1 MRFVKMHGIGNDY
14 VYVDAFACPIDDP
27 AGLARAVSVR
37 QTGVGSDGLIL
48 VAPPSR
54 PGDADVRMRMFN
66 ADGSESEMCG
76 NGVRCVTKFAID
88 RGLADA
94 NPLRVE
100 TGRGT
105 LPIRWTVGPDGRV
118 DAATVEMGE
127 PILAC
132 GRIPAE
138 IPGVAA
144 EAEVIGWPMPRSF
157 LANAGI
163 ADADWDAARLER
175 RMTLVSMGNPHL
187 VVFCPDVAGVPLADL
202 GPALERHPWFP
213 RRMNVH
219 VVSRVG
225 PDEFAMRTWERG
237 SGITLAC
244 GTGASAVGVA
254 CVRLGLASGT
264 RPMLVHLPGGD
275 LRIDLGIERNGGTV
289 RKTGPASE
297 VFEGELS
304 EEFLAANGIRVGVP
318 GRAVRA

>member
-1 MRFVKMHGIGNDY
+1 
-14 VYVDAFACPIDDP
+14 
-27 AGLARAVSVR
+27 
-37 QTGVGSDGLIL
+37 
-48 VAPPSR
+48 
-54 PGDADVRMRMFN
+54 MRMFN

-76 NGVRCVTKFAID
+76 NGIRCVAKFAID

-94 NPLRVE
+94 NPLRIE

-105 LPIRWTVGPDGRV
+105 LEIRWSAGPDGRV
-118 DAATVEMGE
+118 ATATVDMGE

-138 IPGVAA
+138 IPGVPP
-144 EAEVIGWPMPRSF
+144 EAEVIGHELPARF
-157 LANAGI
+157 LAVAGLG
-163 ADADWDAARLER
+163 DAEWDAAGLER
-175 RMTLVSMGNPHL
+175 RITLVSMGNPHL
-187 VVFCPDVAGVPLADL
+187 VVLCPDAARVPLADL

-219 VVSRVG
+219 VVSPVG

-254 CVRLGLASGT
+254 CVRLGLASGS

-275 LRIDLGIERNGGTV
+275 LEIEWSGGTV
-289 RKTGPASE
+289 RMTGPASE

-304 EEFLAANGIRVGVP
+304 EEFLESRGVRVAA
-318 GRAVRA
+318 RAVRA

>member
-14 VYVDAFACPIDDP
+14 VYVDAFAWAIEDP
-27 AGLARAVSVR
+27 AALARAVSVR

-54 PGDADVRMRMFN
+54 AGIADVRMRMFN

-76 NGVRCVTKFAID
+76 NGVRCVTKFAVD
-88 RGLADA
+88 RGISAA

-100 TGRGT
+100 TGRGV
-105 LPIRWTVGPDGRV
+105 LSIRWKAGNDRRV
-118 DAATVEMGE
+118 AAATVDMGE

-138 IPGVAA
+138 IPGVAGD
-144 EAEVIGWPMPRSF
+144 AEVVGRAIGPEF
-157 LANAGI
+157 LLAAGI
-163 ADADWDAARLER
+163 AESDWDAAGLGRTLS
-175 RMTLVSMGNPHL
+175 LVSMGNPHAIFL
-187 VVFCPDVAGVPLADL
+187 AREVEEVPLADL

-219 VVSRVG
+219 VVTRRG
-225 PDEFAMRTWERG
+225 PQELSMRTWERG

-254 CVRLGLASGT
+254 AVRLGLADGG
-264 RPMLVHLPGGD
+264 RPMVVHLPGGD
-275 LRIDLGIERNGGTV
+275 LGIEWDGGTV
-289 RKTGPASE
+289 RMTGPASE

-304 EEFLAANGIRVGVP
+304 EEFLESLGVRVGARMAV
-318 GRAVRA
+318 GAVRS

>member
-14 VYVDAFACPIDDP
+14 VYVDAFASVIDDP
-27 AGLARAVSVR
+27 PALARAVSVR

-54 PGDADVRMRMFN
+54 PGVADVRMRMFN

-76 NGVRCVTKFAID
+76 NGIRCVAKFAID

-94 NPLRVE
+94 NPLRIE

-105 LPIRWTVGPDGRV
+105 LEIRWSAGPDGRV
-118 DAATVEMGE
+118 ATATVDMGE

-138 IPGVAA
+138 IPGVRP
-144 EAEVIGWPMPRSF
+144 EAEVIGHELPARF
-157 LANAGI
+157 LAVAGLG
-163 ADADWDAARLER
+163 DGQRDDEWDAAGLER
-175 RMTLVSMGNPHL
+175 RITLVSMGNPHL
-187 VVFCPDVAGVPLADL
+187 VVLCPDAARVPLADL

-219 VVSRVG
+219 VVSPVG
-225 PDEFAMRTWERG
+225 PDGFAMRTWERG

-254 CVRLGLASGT
+254 CVRLGLASGS

-275 LRIDLGIERNGGTV
+275 LEIEWNGGTV
-289 RKTGPASE
+289 RMTGPASE

-304 EEFLAANGIRVGVP
+304 EEFLESRGVRVAA
-318 GRAVRA
+318 RAVRA

>member
-14 VYVDAFACPIDDP
+14 VYVDAFAFAIDDP
-27 AGLARAVSVR
+27 AALARAVSVR

-54 PGDADVRMRMFN
+54 PGEADVRMRMFN
-66 ADGSESEMCG
+66 SDGSESEMCG

-105 LPIRWTVGPDGRV
+105 LPIRWTAAADGRV
-118 DAATVEMGE
+118 DAATVDMGE

-138 IPGVAA
+138 VPGVAA
-144 EAEVIGWPMPRSF
+144 GAEVLGLPMPEAF
-157 LANAGI
+157 LAAAGI
-163 ADADWDAARLER
+163 AGAEWDDAGLER
-175 RMTLVSMGNPHL
+175 RMSLVSMGNPHL
-187 VVFCPDVAGVPLADL
+187 VVLCRDVAEVPLAGL

-219 VVSRVG
+219 VVARAG
-225 PDEFAMRTWERG
+225 TDEFAMRTWERG

-254 CVRLGLASGT
+254 CVRLGLASGA

-275 LRIDLGIERNGGTV
+275 LRIEWNGGTV
-289 RKTGPASE
+289 RMTGPASE

-304 EEFLAANGIRVGVP
+304 QDFLESLGVRVVARG
-318 GRAVRA
+318 GAVRA